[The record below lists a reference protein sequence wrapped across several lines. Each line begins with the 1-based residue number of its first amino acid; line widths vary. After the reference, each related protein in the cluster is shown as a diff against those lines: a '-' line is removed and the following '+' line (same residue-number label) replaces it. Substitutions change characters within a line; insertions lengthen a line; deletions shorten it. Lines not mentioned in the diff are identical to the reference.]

1 MRFKR
6 ALVLLALGAPALAST
21 FLALEVLKLRGAS
34 EANPIYHALKR
45 AGLRHLFYPLSAG
58 IVLAYGLA
66 LELLSLAVTRLPRW
80 ARPVALGAV
89 TSLYNS
95 LAVLLALD
103 SVHDL
108 VAVAWLALSTP
119 QLAVCLRVLSRVVL
133 GGLPSV
139 MPAMLAV
146 GFVAAARTHSAWA
159 KLRASELP
167 SALREA
173 ERNKGVSVQRPHHKS
188 LTHRLHHPST

>member
-1 MRFKR
+1 M
-6 ALVLLALGAPALAST
+6 GAPALAST
-21 FLALEVLKLRGAS
+21 FLALEVLELRGAS
-34 EANPIYHALKR
+34 EANPIYHVLKR

-58 IVLAYGLA
+58 IVFAYGLA
-66 LELLSLAVTRLPRW
+66 LELLSPLAVARLPKW
-80 ARPVALGAV
+80 VRPVALGAI
-89 TSLYNS
+89 TSLYDS

-108 VAVAWLALSTP
+108 VAVAWLALGAP

-146 GFVAAARTHSAWA
+146 GFVAAARTYSAWA
-159 KLRASELP
+159 ELRASELP
-167 SALREA
+167 SALRRA
-173 ERNKGVSVQRPHHKS
+173 ERNKGVSVQRLRHKS
-188 LTHRLHHPST
+188 PTHRLHHPCA